1 MGDAY
6 ASISQSHVDLYMC
19 LGYLEEWNNIL
30 VWLKYSKV
38 FKADTMLA
46 A

>member
-19 LGYLEEWNNIL
+19 LEEWNNIL